1 MWNTSYT
8 GNKTITERLYYS
20 ADNGPWVLFNTIT
33 HRYPYAPDIISAT
46 EYVDYA
52 QLDVRK
58 LPPGGYKIKVYAT
71 ASDAPDDEIMTDATK
86 VGGAGKTYIKLEAPG
101 NARVKFRTLI
111 LRQLEILW
119 LQSDGL

>member
-1 MWNTSYT
+1 MYT

-33 HRYPYAPDIISAT
+33 HPYPYAPDIISAT

-86 VGGAGKTYIKLEAPG
+86 VGGAGKTYIKLEAPPFDG
-101 NARVKFRTLI
+101 HAFNQSWQKPWAI
-111 LRQLEILW
+111 LQ
-119 LQSDGL
+119 